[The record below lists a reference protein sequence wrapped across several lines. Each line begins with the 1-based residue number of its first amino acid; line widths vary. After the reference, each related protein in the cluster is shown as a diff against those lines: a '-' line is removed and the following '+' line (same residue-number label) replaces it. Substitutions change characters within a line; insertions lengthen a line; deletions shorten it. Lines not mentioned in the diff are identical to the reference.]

1 MATKP
6 FYPRFLKEVTGEPI
20 EEELFDPEEAG
31 RLLEDPFLDRETAFP
46 QSTGFDQMRAI
57 KKAGL
62 PAIPALPDELEP
74 PTETLFDELGTLN
87 KEALLGLAT
96 SEASNVSKVKL
107 DDGTEVEFTA
117 PQLPTTAGE
126 TPIEGRA
133 SAEPRPVPEVSAPEP
148 IKPTLLGRAGAAI
161 TSPTGRL
168 ILAEIGKAFTA
179 SVPTSGLHQLA
190 GAAGGLAQAD
200 AFNQYK
206 AEIRAGRVPG
216 PGITRALTPELQNA
230 AEKAIREERV
240 LALQESRAAIANAY
254 TKRMTE
260 ATPTYAQK
268 VETQEDL
275 IGMQQ
280 ANKLELFGMSNKW
293 MRVGEGIVFNWE
305 NGEIKVIGQE
315 GRDAVSLKDMNPGD
329 YRLFLELISG
339 ETLPRVYEKYK
350 AKLEAEGYS
359 SLREIQEA
367 MSDPES
373 GQIVW
378 GQLNNIL
385 DPQDRI
391 AFGEAFNQYATGM
404 VMGVSPAQIYEQR
417 IRAVETGVF
426 EVTSKLTG
434 EKHRVRIDPLTNE
447 YIDLGPAI
455 ETPKEK

>member
-1 MATKP
+1 MASKP
-6 FYPRFLKEVTGEPI
+6 FYPRFLQEVTGELPG
-20 EEELFDPEEAG
+20 EELPEIDAGEMLESYFDG
-31 RLLEDPFLDRETAFP
+31 RETAP
-46 QSTGFDQMRAI
+46 ALSTGLDLETAFGRAGI
-57 KKAGL
+57 EVPTG
-62 PAIPALPDELEP
+62 PPPRPDELEA
-74 PTETLFDELGTLN
+74 PTERLYDAEGNLNQELVLQSIMDEKTNMTKAKFADG
-87 KEALLGLAT
+87 
-96 SEASNVSKVKL
+96 SEF
-107 DDGTEVEFTA
+107 EFT
-117 PQLPTTAGE
+117 PLPPPA
-126 TPIEGRA
+126 TPIEQRFGA
-133 SAEPRPVPEVSAPEP
+133 AAEPKPVPEVTGPEP
-148 IKPTLLGRAGAAI
+148 IKPSFLGKIGAGVS
-161 TSPTGRL
+161 SPTGRL

-206 AEIRAGRVPG
+206 EEIRAGRVPG
-216 PGITRALTPELQNA
+216 PGITGALTPELQNA
-230 AEKAIREERV
+230 ADKAIREERV
-240 LALQESRAAIANAY
+240 LALQESRAAVANAY

-268 VETQEDL
+268 VDTQKD
-275 IGMQQ
+275 IMDMQQ
-280 ANKLELFGMSNKW
+280 ANRKEMFGMSSKW

-305 NGEIKVIGQE
+305 NGEIKIIGQE
-315 GRDAVSLKDMNPGD
+315 GKNAVSLKDMNPGD

-339 ETLPRVYEKYK
+339 ETLPKVYEKYK

-404 VMGVSPAQIYEQR
+404 IMGISPAEIYEQR
-417 IRAVETGVF
+417 IRVA
-426 EVTSKLTG
+426 
-434 EKHRVRIDPLTNE
+434 
-447 YIDLGPAI
+447 
-455 ETPKEK
+455 ETPPLEAGGKLWRQDPITLEYVEVEETKEK